1 MPEEWR
7 LPRRPGDEPPA
18 GFNRVEWGVLRQ
30 RGAVD
35 AADAE
40 RLLHPADGAV
50 HDPLALRDMDRAL
63 LRIRQA
69 VERGE
74 RIVVYG
80 DYDADGL
87 TAATLLT
94 TTLERMGADV
104 SAFIPSRF
112 EEGYGL
118 QQEALLKLGR
128 AGTRLVVSVDCGVRA
143 LAEVRAAQDS
153 GLDVIVTDH
162 HEPGDE
168 LPPGVAVVNPKR
180 LDDVYPFKELSG
192 VGLAFKLAQALVG
205 GQLAGWMESGAMAL
219 VAIGTIADL
228 APLRDENRT
237 LAARGL
243 DQLRRSPPAGVAALI
258 EVAGLQAPR
267 LTARDIGFS
276 IAPRLNAV
284 GRLGSPTAAFRLLR
298 AESVAEA
305 RPLATQLDQANR
317 DRQDQTRALLEQARS
332 KMDGLAEIPPLI
344 FDADPSYGEGLLGP
358 AAAKLTEQWN
368 RPAVLVSLQDEIGRG
383 SARSVPGFHITD
395 ALEACSALLDRF
407 GGHAAAAGFS
417 VRAERIDELR
427 ARLEQLAGE
436 GLEAPGA
443 PPPLE
448 IDALVGPL
456 DVNRRLIEFLDRLEP
471 LGSGFPPPLLGCL
484 GMTVVATRPVGR
496 DKSHLKL
503 VLRHKD
509 RTVDAIA
516 FRGGSQ
522 APERGSRID
531 LAFYAEREMYMGL
544 EGVRWNVQGIRPAAG
559 GQQGSRR
566 AE

>member
-1 MPEEWR
+1 LLPGEGVTVPGEWR
-7 LPRRPGDEPPA
+7 LPPGASDEPPA
-18 GFNRVEWGVLRQ
+18 GFSRVEWTVLRS

-40 RLLHPADGAV
+40 RLLHPGDGEV

-74 RIVVYG
+74 HIVVYG

-94 TTLERMGADV
+94 TTLELMGADV
-104 SAFIPSRF
+104 AAFIPSRF

-118 QQEALLKLGR
+118 QEEALLKLGR
-128 AGTRLVVSVDCGVRA
+128 EGTRLVISVDCGVRA
-143 LAEVRAAQDS
+143 VAEVRAAQAS

-162 HEPGDE
+162 HEAGAE
-168 LPPGVAVVNPKR
+168 LPPAVAIVNPKR
-180 LDDVYPFKELSG
+180 LDDAYPFKELAG
-192 VGLAFKLAQALVG
+192 VGLAFKLAQALVA
-205 GQLAGWMESGAMAL
+205 GQVPSWMESGALAL

-228 APLRDENRT
+228 APLTGENRA

-243 DQLRRSPPAGVAALI
+243 DQLRRSPPAGIAALI
-258 EVAGLQAPR
+258 AVAGLKAPS

-276 IAPRLNAV
+276 IGPRLNAV
-284 GRLGSPTAAFRLLR
+284 GRLGSATAAFRLLR
-298 AESVAEA
+298 ATSTGEA
-305 RPLATQLDQANR
+305 GPLAAQLDQANR
-317 DRQDQTRALLEQARS
+317 ERQDQTRAVLEQARS
-332 KMDGLAEIPPLI
+332 KMKGLSEVPSLI

-358 AAAKLTEQWN
+358 AASKLAEEWH
-368 RPAVLVSLQDEIGRG
+368 RPAVLVSLRGDIGRG
-383 SARSVPGFHITD
+383 SARSVPGFHITE
-395 ALEACSALLDRF
+395 ALEACAPLLDRF

-417 VRAERIDELR
+417 VQPEKVAELKACLEHL
-427 ARLEQLAGE
+427 ARE

-448 IDALVGPL
+448 IDALVEPL
-456 DVNRRLIEFLDRLEP
+456 DVNRRLVDFLDRLEP
-471 LGSGFPPPLLGCL
+471 LGSGFPPPLFGCL
-484 GMTVVATRPVGR
+484 GMTVVDTKPVGR

-503 VLRHKD
+503 MLRHRD

-516 FRGGSQ
+516 FRGGRRPLEPG
-522 APERGSRID
+522 ARID
-531 LAFYAEREMYMGL
+531 LAFYAEREVYMGL
-544 EGVRWNVQGIRPAAG
+544 EGIRWNVQDIRPAG
-559 GQQGSRR
+559 GK
-566 AE
+566 